1 MPPPTQRHTR
11 RSDNLLMIAARDPV
25 PGTTK
30 TRLGAAIGMQRAAT
44 LYRAFLQDLAA
55 RLTPAEDGTVAYD
68 LAWTF
73 SPPESDFRSVLAE
86 VTGSAPDHV
95 WYVAQDGEDWGTR
108 QSNLLRWGVDHGYA
122 RSVLIASDSPQLELD
137 VVYEAFTALATH
149 EVAIGRVHDGGYY
162 LIGMSGR
169 HHDLLAKVP
178 MSTASAA
185 DDVIA
190 RARALNLEIAELPPT
205 FDVDEAADLDRLIAA
220 LTPDGVVAPASWAA
234 LAALDLVPVAEV
246 RRRS

>member
-1 MPPPTQRHTR
+1 MMSTLPSR

-30 TRLGAAIGMQRAAT
+30 TRLGAAIGMERAAT
-44 LYRAFLQDLAA
+44 LYRAFLHDLAA
-55 RLTPAEDGTVAYD
+55 RLTPAATGTVAYD

-73 SPPESDFRSVLAE
+73 SPPECDFRTVLGD
-86 VTGSAPDHV
+86 VVGSAPDHV
-95 WYVAQDGEDWGTR
+95 WYVAQGGDDWGTR
-108 QSNLLRWGVDHGYA
+108 QSNLLRWGAEQGYA
-122 RSVLIASDSPQLELD
+122 RSVLIASDSPQLELE
-137 VVYEAFTALATH
+137 VVHAAFTALTDH

-162 LIGMSGR
+162 LIGMSGP
-169 HHDLLAKVP
+169 HHDLLARVP

-190 RARALNLEIAELPPT
+190 RAHARNLAVAELPPT

-220 LTPDGVVAPASWAA
+220 LAPDGAVAPASWAA
-234 LAALDLVPVAEV
+234 LAALDLVPATGIS
-246 RRRS
+246 RRS